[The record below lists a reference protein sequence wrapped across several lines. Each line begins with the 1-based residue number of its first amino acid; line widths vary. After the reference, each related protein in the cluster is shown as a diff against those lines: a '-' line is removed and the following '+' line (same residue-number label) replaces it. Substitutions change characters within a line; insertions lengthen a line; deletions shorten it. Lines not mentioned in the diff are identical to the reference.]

1 MNRVPLKQRPIWQRL
16 HWSRLLLV
24 LNVLLSVGCSQA
36 SPPISPTVTALPG
49 GVLQAE
55 LRTLQSSTTHLDL
68 IVAELQQLAAAAPWR
83 SKGFF
88 DAEQQDQIE
97 NLLFRFLACRHTL
110 WQLANHHL
118 ENDVR
123 YPTEEAKAK
132 NSAIAFNAGFHL
144 VLYDAL
150 FVKAFRGDAIAVAK
164 LNEEFYRSRIP
175 AQTFD
180 RLLHG
185 VTNERQLEGLRNAFL
200 LYAEGL
206 VQSGSS
212 LVGTA
217 QQPDYRNLVASTQ
230 AVAVRAD
237 AMVQE
242 LVKTE
247 YRLLPSLDNR
257 LRHTRVASLLGESEN
272 ETGELLSVARAHLF
286 KGISRIKN
294 PEAHLIKFS
303 PEQKRQVV
311 DLLQPGDI
319 ILTYTAGYM
328 SDIFIPGSFKHA
340 ITYVGSVGD
349 RQLAGLTADRLTWIP
364 EVERGSLLTAISTA
378 KITSGEEANII
389 EAVGEGVIFNHLG
402 HIMDT
407 HINRML
413 ILRPQVSDEE
423 RGRALAQ
430 VFRFL
435 GDGYDFKFDF
445 ADASEQVCTEVVYR
459 ALDGKGA
466 IRFTLTKRAGH
477 PTLSADDIA
486 NSYLAAPGKTFEF
499 VLLAEEMP
507 NSPEHHA
514 QILVDSVGSQRLIDL
529 MPRAS
534 NRNQKDA
541 F

>member
-1 MNRVPLKQRPIWQRL
+1 MTRVPQKQAPIWQRL

-24 LNVLLSVGCSQA
+24 LNVLLGVGCSQA
-36 SPPISPTVTALPG
+36 SPPASPVMTV
-49 GVLQAE
+49 VSVSILQAE
-55 LRTLQSSTTHLDL
+55 LRALQSCTTHLDAV
-68 IVAELQQLAAAAPWR
+68 VAELQQLAAAAPWR

-97 NLLFRFLACRHTL
+97 NRLFRFLACRHTL
-110 WQLANHHL
+110 WQLANHHRD
-118 ENDVR
+118 NDGR

-150 FVKAFRGDAIAVAK
+150 LVKAFREDSVAVAK

-185 VTNERQLEGLRNAFL
+185 VTNEGQLEGLRNAFL
-200 LYAEGL
+200 LYTQGL
-206 VQSGSS
+206 TQLG
-212 LVGTA
+212 LPA
-217 QQPDYRNLVASTQ
+217 QQPDYRNLIASTQ

-272 ETGELLSVARAHLF
+272 KAGDLLSVARAHLF

-294 PEAHLIKFS
+294 PEAHLIRFS
-303 PEQKRQVV
+303 PEQKHQVV

-328 SDIFIPGSFKHA
+328 SDIFIPGTFKHA
-340 ITYVGSVGD
+340 ITYVGSVED
-349 RQLAGLTADRLTWIP
+349 RQLAGLTADRLTWVP
-364 EVERGSLLTAISTA
+364 EVERGGLLTAISTA
-378 KITSGEEANII
+378 KIASGQEANII

-413 ILRPQVSDEE
+413 VLRPQVSDEE

-466 IRFTLTKRAGH
+466 IRFTLTERAGH

-486 NSYLAAPGKTFEF
+486 NSYLAAPGKAFEF

-507 NSPEHHA
+507 NSTEHHA
-514 QILVDSVGSQRLIDL
+514 QILVDKIGSQRLVDL
-529 MPRAS
+529 MPRVS
-534 NRNQKDA
+534 NRNQKDP